1 MENLIRKNIHQIS
14 ELCERYGVR
23 KLYAFGSVVSGKFSE
38 ENSDIDLLVELLP
51 MSPMDK
57 GEALLELW
65 DQLEKLFNRKVDL
78 VSDQPVKNPYFF
90 SSLEETKKLIYDREK
105 QEISI

>member
-1 MENLIRKNIHQIS
+1 MDKLIRKNIHQIS

-51 MSPMDK
+51 MSPMDR

-78 VSDQPVKNPYFF
+78 VSEQSVRNPYFF
-90 SSLEETKKLIYDREK
+90 SSLEATKQLIYDREK
-105 QEISI
+105 QEISV